1 MALFAPVKREIMPRR
16 VVRMDPVF
24 GDRLKEAMVRRRV
37 RPGRMATDLGV
48 RPQTVSRW
56 RRGECP
62 DDLRLP
68 EIAGY
73 LRVGL
78 EWLKT
83 GSGEFEPAGQ
93 ALGEPI
99 SQRAPSPGRRRE
111 DIELRATVLAIA
123 PERAVRRSVQ
133 ALQEQATQA
142 RLRVLELHK
151 AGEITP
157 ALAEAW
163 LAEIQRFLSAGEA
176 HESF

>member
-1 MALFAPVKREIMPRR
+1 MPRR
-16 VVRMDPVF
+16 VVRVDVGF
-24 GDRLKEAMVRRRV
+24 GERLREAMMRRRV
-37 RPGRMATDLGV
+37 RPGRMATDLEV

-68 EIAGY
+68 EIASY

-78 EWLKT
+78 GWLKT
-83 GSGEFEPAGQ
+83 GVGTFEPGEQ
-93 ALGEPI
+93 APGDPEA
-99 SQRAPSPGRRRE
+99 QRAPTGGRRKE
-111 DIELRATVLAIA
+111 DIELRN
-123 PERAVRRSVQ
+123 VRRSVL
-133 ALQEQATQA
+133 ALQQQATIA

-163 LAEIQRFLSAGEA
+163 LAEIQRFLSAGDA
-176 HESF
+176 HEGL